1 MMMNNDDIKKV
12 QMILKRSGYYT
23 GAIDGKFG
31 PMSRSALDR
40 LFDDF
45 DLQQPVKQEVKPVLN
60 EKLTLRQQQSL
71 FVQMVAKLINFAYEN
86 GYELTFG
93 DAYRDPRVFGLLGER
108 KGYGSPSSFHK
119 QRLAID
125 LNLFKDG
132 KFLSTTEAHKP
143 LGEYWKSI
151 GGKWG
156 GDFSKPDGNHYQFG
170 SLHD

>member
-1 MMMNNDDIKKV
+1 MMMNDDDIKKV
-12 QMILKRSGYYT
+12 QMILKRAGYYI

-31 PMSRSALDR
+31 PMSRAALDR
-40 LFDDF
+40 MFGDY
-45 DLQQPVKQEVKPVLN
+45 DLKPETTQKVFPMLN

-108 KGYGSPSSFHK
+108 KGYGAASSFHK

-132 KFLSTTEAHKP
+132 KFLATTEAHKP
-143 LGEYWKSI
+143 LGDYWKSI
-151 GGKWG
+151 GGTWG
-156 GDFSKPDGNHYQFG
+156 GDFKNPDGNHY
-170 SLHD
+170 SLNEGR